1 MRRVDGAV
9 LWRAL
14 VSPEALLALNGA
26 QLADIMRLAWTQGVI
41 FRLAL
46 EVERCA
52 LGVKLPAQAAG
63 ALADLAIEA
72 RYNARRLRWEVDRI
86 ASALYGA
93 QYPILLLK
101 GAAYQAADFEF
112 AAGRIASDVDIL
124 VPHAHLKA
132 CEEAL
137 VSAGWAF
144 VAKTAYDDHY
154 YREWMHELPPM
165 RHQTRRTIIDVHH
178 TILPPVAR
186 ITPDIEAFF
195 SGGAE
200 VSAAPLK
207 RPSLADMAVHSALHC
222 FYDGDFTTNIR
233 ALLDLYDLFKL
244 GLQADSGFIDAV
256 IARSARHEAS
266 RPVADALRT
275 LNRLDAI
282 SLEADARRFV
292 NDQAR
297 IWPVQ
302 AVFDWSVGQ
311 RTTAVLP
318 FQPAGAWLARKTLY
332 IRSHWITMP
341 PAMLLKHLT
350 TKAVM
355 RLKGQA

>member
-1 MRRVDGAV
+1 MRPVDGAL

-14 VSPEALLALNGA
+14 VSPEILRGLNGA
-26 QLADIMRLAWTQGVI
+26 QLSDLLRLAWGQGVI
-41 FRLAL
+41 YRLAL
-46 EVERCA
+46 GVERCGLADA
-52 LGVKLPAQAAG
+52 LPTQVAG

-72 RYNARRLRWEVDRI
+72 RYNARRLRWEIDRI

-101 GAAYQAADFEF
+101 GAAYQAADFEL

-124 VPHAHLKA
+124 VPQAHLKA

-137 VSAGWAF
+137 IEAGWAF
-144 VAKTAYDDHY
+144 EAKTQYDDHY

-178 TILPPVAR
+178 TVVPPVAR
-186 ITPDIEAFF
+186 ITPDVGAFF
-195 SGGAE
+195 SGAAE
-200 VSAAPLK
+200 VSAIPLK
-207 RPSLADMAVHSALHC
+207 RPSLADMVIHSALHC

-233 ALLDLYDLFKL
+233 ALLDLHDLFKL
-244 GLQADSGFIDAV
+244 GLEADSGFIDAV
-256 IARSARHEAS
+256 IARSARHEAG

-275 LNRLDAI
+275 LSWLDAI
-282 SLEADARRFV
+282 TLEADAQHFV

-311 RTTAVLP
+311 RTLAVRP
-318 FQPAGAWLARKTLY
+318 FKRSDPWLARKILY
-332 IRSHWITMP
+332 VRSHWITMP
-341 PAMLLKHLT
+341 PVMLLKHLG